1 MTDAIRL
8 ADDQLQ
14 KIMAAI
20 LTAGGKYDHEK
31 QVVDEVK
38 RLCDA
43 VDAAAPTAVKTY
55 ARVGGRVKFLPGHW
69 AVETRGVAPGDI
81 LRIVSNDGDGDFWT
95 ESVVGYPAGFCVR
108 SDEGCLEF
116 LP

>member
-8 ADDQLQ
+8 EDDQLQ

-43 VDAAAPTAVKTY
+43 VDAAVPVY

-69 AVETRGVAPGDI
+69 AVEEKSVEPGTI
-81 LRIVSNDGDGDFWT
+81 LRIVKTEVNGYFWT
-95 ESVVGYPAGFCVR
+95 EGVKEYPAGICFEHY
-108 SDEGCLEF
+108 SDNLEF

>member
-1 MTDAIRL
+1 MTDTIRL

-20 LTAGGKYDHEK
+20 LTAGGGYNHEK
-31 QVVDEVK
+31 QVIDEVK

-43 VDAAAPTAVKTY
+43 VDGDAGEPKGFC

-69 AVETRGVAPGDI
+69 AVREGSVEPGSVLAIERQD
-81 LRIVSNDGDGDFWT
+81 LGGDFWT
-95 ESVVGYPAGFCVR
+95 ERVREYRSGICVGNGGAR
-108 SDEGCLEF
+108 LEF